1 MVGTKPLGG
10 RSGLRAARFGAL
22 LGALGIALLG
32 SAGCNSRSAGWS
44 VAAPSKEKT
53 KTKKAPR
60 WVTPARMVVLPEGR
74 EASFQDRDVDG
85 SLRIIAYGL
94 RMLEHP
100 DGSIEV
106 AEQTIPDR
114 LNVKPLPLP
123 PRLGGGFIFYSS
135 GSRSLFWTSKTWL
148 GELKP
153 AASFSADINWITPG
167 FDRIYLSAQGNNEIL
182 AVDPATWKLT
192 DLGPLPPAPG
202 YGTMAFAGEWVAAVE
217 SDVRGVL
224 VTLDAG
230 ASWRPLEVNTPPSPI
245 SAADDKIF
253 INSYAGR
260 MTLDAAGQLEMVG
273 RSGDDSAFSGAVKSA
288 LPGWAD
294 MQQGSDVEVQER
306 IERPLGDNALR
317 IAALGGWPDTKDS
330 AVVMAQGSVARVRL
344 SDGKLL
350 DIKRDAYTGA
360 ATCQGTQVGVGI
372 GFICGDPAGQSVVYS
387 VSPELDLTPVIR
399 FAEPRYIAASG
410 TGGLVIRGGCK
421 EVNPG
426 DAKQATT
433 YCIRS
438 AKGKLREVRVRGD
451 RGVERVVALQDG
463 RVAVVV
469 PPRLGAPGTLLLI
482 AEDGSNKAFKLR
494 YKEMEPS
501 TKTLLKKGLWLDGVT
516 ERVVK
521 RDKKKV
527 HVLAGWVAGGGPFV
541 GVQIDLDGKVAAGEI
556 ITEDIDRSLLS
567 GRFGLAIGR
576 GGLLRETIDGGFS
589 WSEVAVPPSFGDRSS
604 PVPRLG
610 DPGGRSARG
619 CSPVGCAFGTWLRV
633 GWQGRPVDEADS
645 KLAALPERVSLP
657 SKNGSR
663 WTLECTPGGPVAAG
677 GAGALK
683 AAPQRPAPPGIAGSM
698 TFTPLPYGYGSSM
711 PTAET
716 LTSSA
721 WGAFLGVKAPNK
733 GAAELGFD
741 FGNDSYETRIH
752 AYIWGPRGKEW
763 NRLARWV
770 VRVEDPFSLTG
781 PLWNTAVAR
790 PDWPDPVSAAMSFG
804 QLTRWGGY
812 STWRFEAEPE
822 GGAGLLVLNVRGTQ
836 TAYVLERDRSPLPIQ
851 GSAMWALN
859 QVSGAVKV
867 QGTWYF
873 GSTINSQAFRIYRL
887 DGDELAY
894 FADFPMRPGRA
905 SQGVQLVKSTRGDAL
920 GILTKVSPLRG
931 SESRWYIFPVDT
943 QSKDAGE
950 PLELSAE
957 VLGTTPRRCS
967 PEDEG
972 WSIVSEP
979 PVQPYLQLEGTR
991 AVGSKLQ
998 AKMIADPSGLC
1009 VEALAATTS
1018 ASRGLEGVKAAP
1030 PPTSSVGLAL
1040 SERGAGDGRWAF
1052 RCRL

>member
-1 MVGTKPLGG
+1 MGRKPLRRRSLRGAGSLCAIGMVGL
-10 RSGLRAARFGAL
+10 AL
-22 LGALGIALLG
+22 LGV
-32 SAGCNSRSAGWS
+32 GCNTKSAGWS
-44 VAAPSKEKT
+44 AAAPTAEKG

-74 EASFQDRDVDG
+74 EASYQDRDVDG

-114 LNVKPLPLP
+114 LNVKPLELP

-135 GSRSLFWTSKTWL
+135 GSRSLFWTAKSWL

-153 AASFSADINWITPG
+153 AASFSADINWVTPG

-182 AVDPATWKLT
+182 AVDPKTWKVT

-224 VTLDAG
+224 ITLDAG
-230 ASWRPLEVNTPPSPI
+230 ASWRPLEVSTPPSPI
-245 SAADDKIF
+245 SVLEDKIA

-260 MTLDAAGQLEMVG
+260 MILDAAGQLEMVG
-273 RSGDDSAFSGAVKSA
+273 RSGDDSAFKGAVNSA
-288 LPGWAD
+288 LPEWAD
-294 MQQGSDVEVQER
+294 MQQGGDVEVQER
-306 IERPLGDNALR
+306 VERPLGDNALR
-317 IAALGGWPDTKDS
+317 VAALGGWPDTKDS
-330 AVVMAQGSVARVRL
+330 AVVMAQGNVARVRL

-350 DIKRDAYTGA
+350 DIERNAYAGA
-360 ATCQGTQVGVGI
+360 STCQGAQVGVGI

-387 VSPELDLTPVIR
+387 VSPSLELTPVIR

-421 EVNPG
+421 DSTSEST
-426 DAKQATT
+426 AEATT

-451 RGVERVVALQDG
+451 RGVERVVSLQDG
-463 RVAVVV
+463 RVAVIV

-482 AEDGSNKAFKLR
+482 AEDGSNKAHKLR
-494 YKEMEPS
+494 YKEMEAS

-527 HVLAGWVAGGGPFV
+527 RVLSGWVAGGGPFV

-556 ITEDIDRSLLS
+556 ISEDIDRSLLS
-567 GRFGLAIGR
+567 GRFGLAMGR
-576 GGLLRETIDGGFS
+576 GGLLRETIDGGFN

-610 DPGGRSARG
+610 DAGGRNARG
-619 CSPVGCAFGTWLRV
+619 CSPVGCTFGNWLRV
-633 GWQGRPVDEADS
+633 GWQGRPVEEADS
-645 KLAALPERVSLP
+645 KLAVLPERVSLP
-657 SKNGSR
+657 SRSGSR
-663 WTLECTPGGPVAAG
+663 WTLECTPSGPVAAA
-677 GAGALK
+677 GAGAVK
-683 AAPQRPAPPGIAGSM
+683 AAPQRPAPPAIAGAM
-698 TFTPLPYGYGSSM
+698 TFSPLPYGYGSSM

-716 LTSSA
+716 LTSSS
-721 WGAFLGVKAPNK
+721 WRDFLGVKAPSK

-741 FGNDSYETRIH
+741 FGNDSYETRMH
-752 AYIWGPRGKEW
+752 AYIWGPRGKDW
-763 NRLARWV
+763 SRVSRWV
-770 VRVEDPFSLTG
+770 VRVEDPFSLG
-781 PLWNTAVAR
+781 APLWNTAVAR

-812 STWRFEAEPE
+812 STWRFEAEP
-822 GGAGLLVLNVRGTQ
+822 GGESGVLVLNVRGTQ
-836 TAYVLERDRSPLPIQ
+836 TAYILERDRSPLPIQ

-859 QVSGAVKV
+859 QIAGAVQV

-894 FADFPMRPGRA
+894 FADYPMRPGSV
-905 SQGVQLVKSTRGDAL
+905 SQGVQLVRSTRGDAL

-931 SESRWYIFPVDT
+931 SESRWFVFPVDT
-943 QSKDAGE
+943 QSRDAGE
-950 PLELSAE
+950 PLELTSE
-957 VLGTTPRRCS
+957 VLGTTPRRCG

-972 WSIVSEP
+972 WSIISEP

-991 AVGSKLQ
+991 AVGSRVQ
-998 AKMIADPSGLC
+998 AKFIADASGVC
-1009 VEALAATTS
+1009 VEALAAMTS
-1018 ASRGLEGVKAAP
+1018 SGRDLAGVKAVP
-1030 PPTSSVGLAL
+1030 PPASSVGLAL
-1040 SERGAGDGRWAF
+1040 SERGSGEGRWAF
-1052 RCRL
+1052 RCKL

>member
-1 MVGTKPLGG
+1 MVGTKPVHRRWTSPGA
-10 RSGLRAARFGAL
+10 RSAL
-22 LGALGIALLG
+22 LLSALGLGLLG
-32 SAGCNSRSAGWS
+32 TLGCNAKSAAWS
-44 VAAPSKEKT
+44 SAAPTKEQGKA
-53 KTKKAPR
+53 KKAPR

-74 EASFQDRDVDG
+74 EASYQERDVDG
-85 SLRIIAYGL
+85 SLRLIAYGL

-100 DGSIEV
+100 DGSLEV
-106 AEQTIPDR
+106 AEETIPDR
-114 LNVKPLPLP
+114 LDVKPLELP
-123 PRLGGGFIFYSS
+123 ARLGGGFIFYSS
-135 GSRSLFWTSKTWL
+135 GSRSLFWKSKTWL
-148 GELKP
+148 GKLEP
-153 AASFSADINWITPG
+153 AASFSADINWVTPG

-182 AVDPATWKLT
+182 AVDPKTWKIT

-224 VTLDAG
+224 ITLDAG
-230 ASWRPLEVNTPPSPI
+230 ASWRPLEINTPPSPI
-245 SAADDKIF
+245 TAADDEIF

-260 MTLDAAGQLEMVG
+260 LTLDASGDLEMVG
-273 RSGDDSAFSGAVKSA
+273 RSGDDSAFKGAVKSA
-288 LPGWAD
+288 LPAWAD
-294 MQQGSDVEVQER
+294 LQQGSDVEVQER

-317 IAALGGWPDTKDS
+317 VAALGGWPDTKDT
-330 AVVMAQGSVARVRL
+330 AVVMAQGNVARVRL
-344 SDGKLL
+344 RDGKLV
-350 DIKRDAYTGA
+350 DINRGAYAGA
-360 ATCQGTQVGVGI
+360 AVCSGAQVGVGI
-372 GFICGDPAGQSVVYS
+372 GFICGDPAGRSVVYS
-387 VSPELDLTPVIR
+387 VSPELDLTPVIS

-421 EVNPG
+421 SASDG
-426 DAKQATT
+426 AADQATT

-451 RGVERVVALQDG
+451 RGVERVVALKDG

-482 AEDGSNKAFKLR
+482 AEDGGNKSYKLR
-494 YKEMEPS
+494 FKEMEPS
-501 TKTLLKKGLWLDGVT
+501 TKTLLKKGLWLDGLS
-516 ERVVK
+516 ERVIK
-521 RDKKKV
+521 RDDKKV
-527 HVLAGWVAGGGPFV
+527 RVLAGWVAGGGPFV
-541 GVQIDLDGKVAAGEI
+541 GVQVDLDGKVAAGEI
-556 ITEDIDRSLLS
+556 VSEDIDRSLLS
-567 GRFGLAIGR
+567 GRFALAIGR

-589 WSEVAVPPSFGDRSS
+589 WSEVAVPPAFGDRSS

-610 DPGGRSARG
+610 DPGGRNARG
-619 CSPVGCAFGTWLRV
+619 CSPVGCAFGNWLRV
-633 GWQGRPVDEADS
+633 GWQGRPVEEADS
-645 KLAALPERVSLP
+645 KLADLPERVSLP
-657 SKNGSR
+657 SRNGSR
-663 WTLECTPGGPVAAG
+663 WALDCTPTGAVSAAG
-677 GAGALK
+677 AAALK
-683 AAPQRPAPPGIAGSM
+683 AAPQRPAPAAMAGTM

-716 LTSSA
+716 LTSSS
-721 WGAFLGVKAPNK
+721 WSSFLGVTAPNK
-733 GAAELGFD
+733 GKAELGFD
-741 FGNDSYETRIH
+741 FGNDSYETRLR
-752 AYIWGPRGKEW
+752 AYVWGPRGKEW
-763 NRLARWV
+763 SRLARWV
-770 VRVEDPFSLTG
+770 VRVEDPFSLSA

-812 STWRFEAEPE
+812 STWRFEAEP
-822 GGAGLLVLNVRGTQ
+822 GGDAGLLVLNVRGTQ
-836 TAYVLERDRSPLPIQ
+836 TAYVLERDRAPLPIQ

-859 QVSGAVKV
+859 QVSGAVNV

-943 QSKDAGE
+943 QSRDAGE
-950 PLELSAE
+950 PLEISSE
-957 VLGTTPRRCS
+957 VLGANPRPCTS
-967 PEDEG
+967 ADEG

-979 PVQPYLQLEGTR
+979 PVQPYLHLGGTG
-991 AVGSKLQ
+991 ATGSRLQ
-998 AKMIADPSGLC
+998 AKMIADASGLC

-1018 ASRGLEGVKAAP
+1018 DGRALKGVKAVP
-1030 PPTSSVGLAL
+1030 PVTSGVGLAL
-1040 SERGAGDGRWAF
+1040 SERGGGEGRWGF

>member
-1 MVGTKPLGG
+1 MVGRERML
-10 RSGLRAARFGAL
+10 RSGLFLSGVVGLAL
-22 LGALGIALLG
+22 LGGVA
-32 SAGCNSRSAGWS
+32 CNSKAAGWS
-44 VAAPSKEKT
+44 TAAPSTEQGKA
-53 KTKKAPR
+53 KKAPR

-74 EASFQDRDVDG
+74 ESSYQERDVDG

-94 RMLEHP
+94 RMLEHQ
-100 DGSIEV
+100 DGSLEV

-114 LNVKPLPLP
+114 LNVKPLELP

-135 GSRSLFWTSKTWL
+135 GSRSLFWTAKTWL
-148 GELKP
+148 GKLKP
-153 AASFSADINWITPG
+153 AASFSADINWVTPG
-167 FDRIYLSAQGNNEIL
+167 FDRIYLSTASSNEIL
-182 AVDPATWKLT
+182 AVDPLTWQPT

-224 VTLDAG
+224 ITLDAG

-245 SAADDKIF
+245 SVQDDKIS

-260 MTLDAAGQLEMVG
+260 MLLDSAGQIEMVG
-273 RSGDDSAFSGAVKSA
+273 RSGDDSAFNGAVKSA

-294 MQQGSDVEVQER
+294 MQQGGDVEIQER
-306 IERPLGDNALR
+306 QERPLGDNALR
-317 IAALGGWPDTKDS
+317 VAALGGWPDTKDS

-350 DIKRDAYTGA
+350 DIKRDAYAGA
-360 ATCQGTQVGVGI
+360 ATCQGAQVGVGI

-387 VSPELDLTPVIR
+387 VSPSLELTPIIS
-399 FAEPRYIAASG
+399 FSEPRYIAASG

-421 EVNPG
+421 DGAAEAQ
-426 DAKQATT
+426 DLATT

-451 RGVERVVALQDG
+451 RGVERVVSLQDG

-482 AEDGSNKAFKLR
+482 AEDGSNKAFKLSF
-494 YKEMEPS
+494 KEMEPS
-501 TKTLLKKGLWLDGVT
+501 TKTLLKKGLWLDGLT

-541 GVQIDLDGKVAAGEI
+541 GIQIDLDGKVAAGEI
-556 ITEDIDRSLLS
+556 ISEDIDRSLLS

-589 WSEVAVPPSFGDRSS
+589 WSEVAVPPAFGDRSS

-633 GWQGRPVDEADS
+633 GWQGRPVDEADQ
-645 KLAALPERVSLP
+645 KLAELPERVSLP
-657 SKNGSR
+657 SKTGSR
-663 WTLECTPGGPVAAG
+663 WTLECTPAG
-677 GAGALK
+677 QVSVAGADAVK
-683 AAPQRPAPPGIAGSM
+683 SAPQRPAPPGIAGAMAFS
-698 TFTPLPYGYGSSM
+698 PLPYGYGSAM

-716 LTSSA
+716 LTSSSWA
-721 WGAFLGVKAPNK
+721 PFLGVKAPNK

-741 FGNDSYETRIH
+741 FGNDSYETRMH
-752 AYIWGPRGKEW
+752 AYTWGPRGKEW
-763 NRLARWV
+763 SRLSRWV
-770 VRVEDPFSLTG
+770 VRVEDAFSLTA
-781 PLWNTAVAR
+781 PLWNTAAAR

-804 QLTRWGGY
+804 QLSRWGGY
-812 STWRFEAEPE
+812 ATWRFEPEPRDD
-822 GGAGLLVLNVRGTQ
+822 AGLLVLNVRGTQ
-836 TAYVLERDRSPLPIQ
+836 TAYVLERDRAPLPIQ

-859 QVSGAVKV
+859 QVAGAVKV

-887 DGDELAY
+887 NGDELDY
-894 FADFPMRPGRA
+894 FADYPMRPGSV
-905 SQGVQLVKSTRGDAL
+905 SQGVQLVKSTQGDAL

-931 SESRWYIFPVDT
+931 SESRWFVFPVDT

-950 PLELSAE
+950 PLEISSE
-957 VLGTTPRRCS
+957 MLGTTPRRCG
-967 PEDEG
+967 PEDDG

-991 AVGSKLQ
+991 AVGSRVQ
-998 AKMIADPSGLC
+998 AKFIADASGLC

-1018 ASRGLEGVKAAP
+1018 NGRAMDGVKAVPGAA
-1030 PPTSSVGLAL
+1030 SSVGLAL
-1040 SERGAGDGRWAF
+1040 SERGSGEGRWAF
-1052 RCRL
+1052 RCKL